1 MVKVSVIPDIT
12 FRGQV
17 RNMGG
22 DGREIGTEFK
32 ELTFMNSPITLDIP
46 DAEAITIPMFK
57 YAIRKRL
64 ADTITRVIEENL
76 YKDVGSL
83 IGQEGSPPQ
92 LIVISNNYYFG
103 SDDPLEA
110 KREKLKFLQSIITA
124 SFTILTTDRM
134 GGNIFFGQE
143 RVWDNTAPIYTAIKH
158 STAFES
164 NNSELTCAYDYL
176 INRYGIN
183 KNRVKKY
190 TTAYNTTGKRGEKT
204 TGKELIDYWITLPLQ
219 EQKDIYKAWVSA
231 NRESFFI
238 RDIVEAGSKVH
249 PLNEEVGLQELDGD
263 LWTTKFMNID
273 PDYTEKDKEE
283 TLTILEIVKWCICAD
298 VRISVR
304 DYDNGYY
311 LGYNPADYKH
321 QYHKTQHKPTIIL
334 KVEHR
339 HAYFE
344 TDSKKLMS
352 AVKMDDRQTLDYD
365 ELRQPEKKEKKD
377 TDLPVEYLFDDTLSM
392 DAPPPMTCSGEHA
405 GGDMK
410 FYDWGEYRDDFV
422 NQIDRDDCMRRYA
435 KKIFGKDRFE
445 NYTTDDYVKFAK
457 QDNQRIVLYSDK
469 QNLNKVACEMLDK
482 HQTKHDS
489 SFGGLHTIRQ
499 LSYGNLTI
507 LSRCGMNKRTMKESE
522 LDKEKYAKDWEAVYK
537 AYPELK
543 AKSGVEPTPCKI
555 GNAIY
560 NKLNKDPS
568 LSTMNGQLR
577 SVFYNS
583 EIKPQNVDIQPIF
596 YEKPVISFDIKKAY
610 TTALET
616 SKYKWNVYD
625 TISQPVRFTGTINPD
640 WFYLAKAISTDYPVK
655 QGVGLMLYH
664 GSLIRHLKDKVDIKY
679 QIEPKRQL
687 DEDFFVEFVKQVK
700 DECGGVFKKVVS
712 SKSVINNFIGGLK
725 KKDSLCNYHHYLT
738 KDKITINRS
747 LNKGNPPIKVEG
759 SDYWIIP
766 NNWKNTHFQN
776 GQPIRLQVIDMINE
790 QMYLFSKWAEKVFKY
805 PALSIRTDACYI
817 QTKYENDESAGL
829 VIPELLDAGWN
840 DNNDYQFEVEK
851 SLNNEEYNRIRFQVE
866 NVPLTKGFK
875 FMPNK
880 WANEF
885 IINHKWS
892 KEYGANLL
900 LNTIISSGGC
910 LLEGQAGRGKSELM
924 NALYEKCAKNRVK
937 YALYKECLRVAGATG
952 LYDKFEAYR
961 KKHPVSV
968 RMFAPTNK
976 AANRVK
982 GKTLNKGLGIPVN
995 DSDEVDDDVEDVS
1008 QLTESY
1014 TDKIIEKMAGD
1025 GYTKDAVDIVVV
1037 EEISMVNGDMMGY
1050 ISYLKQKSPHTKII
1064 LCGDMPHQL
1073 PPVKEEHRNFQG
1085 AYVLK
1090 EITNFTRMEL
1100 LYNFRQ
1106 GKDTD
1111 DLWDV
1116 DSINPHKFIPT
1127 TKRLTQRNLC
1137 KYNLTRKEVIEKI
1150 QDTIPNPLVIESKKF
1165 ADPRGHTQFTKI
1177 GIGTPMIARVSKVDE
1192 GLAKNDMYN
1201 VMTIDGDNIKLV
1213 NEEFNELSYTKDT
1226 ILSDFQSGYC
1236 ITIHKSQGE
1245 TYKDEYTI
1253 WDWRKLA
1260 MDKSLQGRRLRYTAQ
1275 SRSKKPY
1282 DNILYQL

>member
-1 MVKVSVIPDIT
+1 MVKVSIIPDIT

-17 RNMGG
+17 KNYGG
-22 DGREIGTEFK
+22 DGREIGISYK

-46 DAEAITIPMFK
+46 EAEAITIPMFK
-57 YAIRKRL
+57 FAIRKRL
-64 ADTITRVIEENL
+64 ADIIEKVIEENL

-83 IGQEGSPPQ
+83 VGEEGSPPQ
-92 LIVISNNYYFG
+92 LIVIPDDFYFG
-103 SDDPLEA
+103 SDDPLVA
-110 KREKLKFLQSIITA
+110 KREKQKFLKSIISA
-124 SFTILTTDRM
+124 SFTILTTDRI

-164 NNSELTCAYDYL
+164 NDTKLTCAYDYL
-176 INRYGIN
+176 INRYAMN
-183 KNRVKKY
+183 SNVKKY

-219 EQKDIYKAWVSA
+219 EQKDIFEAWKQK
-231 NRESFFI
+231 NRDSFFI
-238 RDIVEAGSKVH
+238 RDIVDSGSRVH
-249 PLNEEVGLQELDGD
+249 PLNEEVGLQDLDGD

-273 PDYTEKDKEE
+273 PDYTPKDVEE
-283 TLTILEIVKWCICAD
+283 TLSLLEIIRWCIAAD
-298 VRISVR
+298 VRAMVT
-304 DYDNGYY
+304 DYDNKKY
-311 LGYNPADYKH
+311 LSYNPADFKH
-321 QYHKTQHKPTIIL
+321 QYKNHRHKPAIIL

-344 TDSKKLMS
+344 TDTKKLMS

-365 ELRQPEKKEKKD
+365 ELRKPEKKEKKD
-377 TDLPVEYLFDDTLSM
+377 TDLPVDTLFDSTLCM
-392 DAPPPMTCSGEHA
+392 DAPPPMTCSGEHV
-405 GGDMK
+405 GDMK
-410 FYDWGEYRDDFV
+410 FYEWGEHRDEFV
-422 NQIDRDDCMRRYA
+422 NELLGEDGDMYVNYA
-435 KKIFGKDRFE
+435 RKRLGKDRFE
-445 NYTTDDYVKFAK
+445 NFTTDDYLKFAK
-457 QDNQRIVLYSDK
+457 QDKKRIVVYSDNS
-469 QNLNKVACEMLDK
+469 NLNKLACEMLDK

-489 SFGGLHTIRQ
+489 SFGGLHTIKQ
-499 LSYGNLTI
+499 LTYGNLTI
-507 LSRCGMNKRTMKESE
+507 LSRCGMNKRTFKETQLE
-522 LDKEKYAKDWEAVYK
+522 KEKYEKDWEAVYK

-543 AKSGVEPTPCKI
+543 AKTGVEPTSCKI
-555 GNAIY
+555 ANAIY

-583 EIKPQNVDIQPIF
+583 EIKPQNVDIRPVF
-596 YEKPVISFDIKKAY
+596 YENPVISFDIKKAY
-610 TTALET
+610 TTAFENC
-616 SKYKWNVYD
+616 KYKWNVYD
-625 TISQPVRFTGTINPD
+625 TISQPTKFSGTINPN

-664 GSLIRHLKDKVDIKY
+664 GSLIRHLKDKVSVKY

-687 DEDFFVEFVKQVK
+687 DENFFVDFVKEVK
-700 DECGGVFKKVVS
+700 KECDGLFKNLVS

-725 KKDSLCNYHHYLT
+725 KKDSLANYHHYLT
-738 KDKITINRS
+738 KDKITLNRS

-759 SDYWIIP
+759 SEYWIIP

-776 GQPIRLQVIDMINE
+776 GQPIRLQVLDNINE

-840 DNNDYQFEVEK
+840 ANNEYQFEVEK
-851 SLNNEEYNRIRFQVE
+851 SLNNEEYNRIRFQVD
-866 NVPLTKGFK
+866 NVPLVKGFK

-880 WANEF
+880 WENDF
-885 IINHKWS
+885 VITHKWS
-892 KEYGANLL
+892 KKNGANLL

-910 LLEGQAGRGKSELM
+910 LLEGQAGRGKSEIL
-924 NALYEKCAKNRVK
+924 NALYEKCRKNRVK

-952 LYDKFEAYR
+952 RYEKCEAYR

-968 RMFAPTNK
+968 KMFAPTNK

-982 GKTLNKGLGIPVN
+982 GKTLNKGLGIPVI
-995 DSDEVDDDVEDVS
+995 DCDEVDDDVEDVS
-1008 QLTESY
+1008 QLKESF
-1014 TDKIIEKMAGD
+1014 TDKIIERYAGD
-1025 GYTKDAVDIVVV
+1025 GHTKEALDILPVD
-1037 EEISMVNGDMMGY
+1037 ELSMVNGEMISF
-1050 ISYLKQKSPHTKII
+1050 ISYFKQKSPHTKII
-1064 LCGDMPHQL
+1064 LCGDPEHQL

-1100 LYNFRQ
+1100 RYNFRQ
-1106 GKDTD
+1106 DKTTD

-1116 DSINPHKFIPT
+1116 DSINPQKFKPT

-1137 KYNLTRKEVIEKI
+1137 KYNLTRKKVIERL
-1150 QDTIPNPLVIESKKF
+1150 QDTIPNPIVIESKKYN
-1165 ADPRGHTQFTKI
+1165 DPRGHTQFTKI
-1177 GIGTPMIARVSKVDE
+1177 GIWTPMIARVSKVDDK
-1192 GLAKNDMYN
+1192 LAKNDMYN
-1201 VMTIDGDNIKLV
+1201 VKTIEGDNITLV
-1213 NEEFNELSYTKDT
+1213 NEEGNELTYTKDT

-1253 WDWRKLA
+1253 WDWRTLA
-1260 MDKSLQGRRLRYTAQ
+1260 MDKSLQGRKLRYTAQ
-1275 SRSKKPY
+1275 SRSEKPY